1 MDTSGESAHH
11 RKQESINRQSNK
23 ERESRKHHMARLLR
37 FKKQLIAVV
46 IAASLALSAT
56 AALAWFTDDGFL
68 HLCIW
73 EGTGFGD
80 VHTMRALLPGEACG
94 SGESAVDINVNGQP
108 GPAGPAGPAG
118 PQGPKGDTGAQ
129 GPKGDTGAQGPKGD
143 TGATGAPG
151 VSGYQVVTNTRQIFP
166 QETVRDTATCPA
178 GKHVFGG
185 GVSVSGAGAGP
196 FNTTLRESAPGTI
209 GGGAN
214 DLWLVS
220 ITNNNA
226 VLVTYTITI
235 YAVCA
240 NAS

>member
-1 MDTSGESAHH
+1 
-11 RKQESINRQSNK
+11 
-23 ERESRKHHMARLLR
+23 MARLLR
-37 FKKQLIAVV
+37 FKKKLIAVG

-94 SGESAVDINVNGQP
+94 SGEAAVDINVNGQP

-143 TGATGAPG
+143 PGAAGTPGAPGAPGAPG
-151 VSGYQVVTNTRQIFP
+151 VSGYQVVQVTRVLGPFA
-166 QETVRDTATCPA
+166 TVRDTADCPA

-185 GVSVSGAGAGP
+185 GVQVSGAGAGP
-196 FNTTLRESAPGTI
+196 FNVTLRESAPGTV
-209 GGGAN
+209 GATT
-214 DLWLVS
+214 DVWLVS
-220 ITNNNA
+220 ISNNEVN
-226 VLVTYTITI
+226 VRTITI
-235 YAVCA
+235 FAVCA
-240 NAS
+240 VAL